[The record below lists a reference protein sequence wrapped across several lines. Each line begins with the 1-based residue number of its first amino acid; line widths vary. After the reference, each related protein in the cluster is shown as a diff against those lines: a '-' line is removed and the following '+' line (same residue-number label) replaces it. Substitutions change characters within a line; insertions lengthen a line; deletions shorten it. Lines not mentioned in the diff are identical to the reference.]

1 MEEATSV
8 HNIMGTAKFLAI
20 ERLVSKGD
28 PSTLLLTLA
37 SFSGAGEAIRFQ
49 NVGYTR
55 QVQYLLSEPTSESGM
70 NSSQVHT
77 SFIRLR
83 LLNGARGLPV

>member
-1 MEEATSV
+1 
-8 HNIMGTAKFLAI
+8 MGTAKILAI
-20 ERLVSKGD
+20 ERLMSKGD
-28 PSTLLLTLA
+28 PSALLLTLA

-55 QVQYLLSEPTSESGM
+55 QVQYLLSEPTNESGT
-70 NSSQVHT
+70 NSSNARISASQVHT
-77 SFIRLR
+77 SFVRLR